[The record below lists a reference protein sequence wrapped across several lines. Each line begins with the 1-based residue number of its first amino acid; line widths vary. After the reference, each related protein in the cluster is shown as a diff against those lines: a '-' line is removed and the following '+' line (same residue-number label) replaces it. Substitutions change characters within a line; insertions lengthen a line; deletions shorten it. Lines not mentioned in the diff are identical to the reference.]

1 MKLDNKVFYSHGD
14 KLNYGVLFVN
24 LGTPKSA
31 SVRDVRIYLREFL
44 SDSRVI
50 ELPKIF
56 WWFILNFII
65 LIFRPKKSAKLYSK
79 IWSKNGSPLLVN
91 SQSLVNKVRDGIKK
105 KYGISINTLLA
116 MNYGEPS
123 MKDAIMSL
131 RKNNTNS
138 LLVIPLFP
146 QYSSATTGSVF
157 DKMSDLFKKF
167 RYLPSVSFISSYH
180 DNKNYIAACSNL
192 LKNHWKRNQK
202 GEILVFSFHGLPSDS
217 LDKGDPYH
225 CFCQK
230 TARLISE
237 NLSLD
242 ETKYIVTF
250 QSRFGPKEWLKPYTD
265 NTVEELAQRGI
276 KSIDVFC
283 PGFLSDC
290 LETLEEINIQLRQ
303 TFKENGG
310 EIFNY
315 IDCLNDKKES
325 VEFILDMIDSNIQD
339 YISQNN
345 DENIKTKM
353 LYNKK

>member
-91 SQSLVNKVRDGIKK
+91 SQSLVNKVRDGIEK
-105 KYGISINTLLA
+105 KYGISVNTLLA

-157 DKMSDLFKKF
+157 DKMSDL
-167 RYLPSVSFISSYH
+167 
-180 DNKNYIAACSNL
+180 
-192 LKNHWKRNQK
+192 LKN
-202 GEILVFSFHGLPSDS
+202 
-217 LDKGDPYH
+217 LD
-225 CFCQK
+225 
-230 TARLISE
+230 T
-237 NLSLD
+237 
-242 ETKYIVTF
+242 
-250 QSRFGPKEWLKPYTD
+250 
-265 NTVEELAQRGI
+265 
-276 KSIDVFC
+276 
-283 PGFLSDC
+283 C
-290 LETLEEINIQLRQ
+290 LQ
-303 TFKENGG
+303 
-310 EIFNY
+310 
-315 IDCLNDKKES
+315 
-325 VEFILDMIDSNIQD
+325 
-339 YISQNN
+339 
-345 DENIKTKM
+345 
-353 LYNKK
+353 

>member
-157 DKMSDLFKKF
+157 DKMSNLFKKF

-180 DNKNYIAACSNL
+180 DDKNYIAACSNL
-192 LKNHWKRNQK
+192 LKNHWKKNQK

-225 CFCQK
+225 CF
-230 TARLISE
+230 
-237 NLSLD
+237 
-242 ETKYIVTF
+242 V
-250 QSRFGPKEWLKPYTD
+250 
-265 NTVEELAQRGI
+265 I
-276 KSIDVFC
+276 K
-283 PGFLSDC
+283 
-290 LETLEEINIQLRQ
+290 Q
-303 TFKENGG
+303 
-310 EIFNY
+310 
-315 IDCLNDKKES
+315 
-325 VEFILDMIDSNIQD
+325 QD
-339 YISQNN
+339 
-345 DENIKTKM
+345 
-353 LYNKK
+353 